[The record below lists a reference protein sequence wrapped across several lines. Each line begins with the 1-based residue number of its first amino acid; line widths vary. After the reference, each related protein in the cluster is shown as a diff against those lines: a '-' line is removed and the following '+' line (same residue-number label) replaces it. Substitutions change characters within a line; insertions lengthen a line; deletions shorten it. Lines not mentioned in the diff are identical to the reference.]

1 MESQELASRG
11 EQSGPQARGWEAGC
25 FTVEAIG
32 LSLSCCKVAIE
43 GNNRLYGWQ
52 DEEVMF

>member
-25 FTVEAIG
+25 FTVEAVG